1 MSTKLKISS
10 APHAHGLLSTG
21 TIMKILVVSLIPAI
35 ILNVYYY
42 GCGILINIVIACL
55 SCALSEALI
64 LKIRHKNPKLIFI
77 DFSAIVT
84 GVLIALTIPQLT
96 PWYLTVAGSLFAMI
110 IVKHCYGGLGQNIFN
125 PAMAGFVFLLISCP
139 LPMTTYVN
147 ALPGNMNILNLENS
161 TKIIFNIDKKETMQK
176 IQNLYMQNKH
186 IMHNQFEQN
195 VIADGFSGAT
205 FLVNSFHEQPS
216 STVASFTALNMGSF
230 TIFNFQ
236 ARILICIS
244 FILSGLFLAYMKIID
259 HKITLA
265 FLLTAMA
272 FATICYLIN
281 PNKFLPPLY
290 HLIFGATIFGAFF
303 IITDPVTAVSK
314 PKGAWLYGGLIG
326 ILFILIRNFGGYPD
340 AMAFS
345 VLLGNAFAPLISIMT
360 RRRIFG
366 YNSKP
371 GDMNE

>member
-1 MSTKLKISS
+1 
-10 APHAHGLLSTG
+10 
-21 TIMKILVVSLIPAI
+21 
-35 ILNVYYY
+35 
-42 GCGILINIVIACL
+42 
-55 SCALSEALI
+55 
-64 LKIRHKNPKLIFI
+64 
-77 DFSAIVT
+77 
-84 GVLIALTIPQLT
+84 
-96 PWYLTVAGSLFAMI
+96 
-110 IVKHCYGGLGQNIFN
+110 
-125 PAMAGFVFLLISCP
+125 
-139 LPMTTYVN
+139 
-147 ALPGNMNILNLENS
+147 
-161 TKIIFNIDKKETMQK
+161 
-176 IQNLYMQNKH
+176 
-186 IMHNQFEQN
+186 MHNQFEQN

-216 STVASFTALNMGSF
+216 STVASFTAQNMGSF

-272 FATICYLIN
+272 FATICYLVN